1 MSPGK
6 PLRIPRFAYVGM
18 HRYFVTI
25 CTSNRL
31 PIFNDVAAVETV
43 LIQLLRCASR
53 NGLAP
58 FAYCFMPD
66 HLHTLL
72 VAESDTA
79 SVLECVRLFKQVTAF
94 VYRQQSGRTLW
105 QTGFFE
111 RVLRD
116 SEETAAVARYILENP
131 VRAGLTRTFQEYP
144 FSGSAQ
150 FTRGE
155 LAALWEEPHR
165 RV

>member
-6 PLRIPRFAYVGM
+6 PLRFPHFAYVGM

-31 PIFNDVAAVETV
+31 PVFKDVDAVEMV
-43 LIQLLRCASR
+43 LSQLLRCVLRSD
-53 NGLAP
+53 LAVL
-58 FAYCFMPD
+58 AYCFMPD
-66 HLHTLL
+66 HLHALL

-94 VYRQQSGRTLW
+94 GHRRQTGDALW
-105 QTGFFE
+105 QAGFFE
-111 RVLRD
+111 RVMRD
-116 SEETAAVARYILENP
+116 SEEAAVVARYILENP

-144 FSGSAQ
+144 FSGSQ
-150 FTRGE
+150 CFTKEE
-155 LAALWEEPHR
+155 LADLWKEPRR